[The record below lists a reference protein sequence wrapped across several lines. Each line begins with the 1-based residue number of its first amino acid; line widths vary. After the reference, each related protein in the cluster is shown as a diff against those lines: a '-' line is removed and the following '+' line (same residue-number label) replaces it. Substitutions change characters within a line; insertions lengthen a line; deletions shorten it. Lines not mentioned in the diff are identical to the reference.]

1 MEYKKN
7 ENISFISET
16 SLMICTAKEKKWFQ
30 DDEDIS
36 LKLVKK
42 QNSIL
47 IWLLKLVLLL
57 SSL

>member
-47 IWLLKLVLLL
+47 I
-57 SSL
+57 